1 MFGNIENIRD
11 LMYKQLQQKQEE
23 ILSDI
28 EPAFGDMYASTQ
40 FNFLKEIIEEY
51 ENKIPNDSNVAIWLT
66 NFGQQF
72 LMQVTQVTYKDPV
85 LIIFKGFV
93 NGKESTLIQ
102 HINQLNFLLTTTP
115 KSTEEPKRKIGFN

>member
-1 MFGNIENIRD
+1 MFDNIENIRD

-28 EPAFGDMYASTQ
+28 EPTFGDMYASTQ
-40 FNFLKEIIEEY
+40 FNFLKEIIEDY
-51 ENKIPNDSNVAIWLT
+51 EKKIPDDSNVAIWLT

-72 LMQVTQVTYKDPV
+72 LMQVTQVAYKDPV
-85 LIIFKGFV
+85 LIVFKGFV

-115 KSTEEPKRKIGFN
+115 KSPEEPKRKIGFN